1 MAKLCQVNRNK
12 KREKMVAQYAAK
24 RAALKA
30 KTADKNASPEEVF
43 EASIKLAKLPRNSSK
58 TRIHNR
64 CKLTGR
70 SRGVYRK
77 LEISRIELR
86 RLSSEGQ
93 VPGMKKSSW

>member
-30 KTADKNASPEEVF
+30 KMADKNASPEEVF

-58 TRIHNR
+58 TRVHNR
-64 CKLTGR
+64 CQLTGR

>member
-1 MAKLCQVNRNK
+1 MAKLCQINRNK

-30 KTADKNASPEEVF
+30 KMADKNASPEEVF

>member
-30 KTADKNASPEEVF
+30 KMADKNASPEEVF
-43 EASIKLAKLPRNSSK
+43 DASIKLAKLPRNSSK

>member
-1 MAKLCQVNRNK
+1 
-12 KREKMVAQYAAK
+12 MVAQYATK

-30 KTADKNASPEEVF
+30 KVAKNASPEEVF

-58 TRIHNR
+58 TRVHNR

>member
-30 KTADKNASPEEVF
+30 KMADKNASPEEIF

-58 TRIHNR
+58 TRVHNR

>member
-24 RAALKA
+24 RAALKT
-30 KTADKNASPEEVF
+30 KIADKNASPEEVF

-58 TRIHNR
+58 TRVHNR

>member
-1 MAKLCQVNRNK
+1 MAKLCQVNRNQ

-30 KTADKNASPEEVF
+30 KMADKNASPEEVF

-77 LEISRIELR
+77 LEISRIEWR

>member
-1 MAKLCQVNRNK
+1 MAKLCQVNRNQ
-12 KREKMVAQYAAK
+12 KREKMVAQFAAK

-30 KTADKNASPEEVF
+30 KMADKNASPEEVF

-58 TRIHNR
+58 TRVHNR

>member
-30 KTADKNASPEEVF
+30 KMADKNSSPEEVF

-58 TRIHNR
+58 TRVHNR

>member
-30 KTADKNASPEEVF
+30 KMADKNSSPEEVF

>member
-30 KTADKNASPEEVF
+30 KIADKNASPEEVF

>member
-1 MAKLCQVNRNK
+1 MAKLCQVNRNQ

-30 KTADKNASPEEVF
+30 KMADKNASPEEVF

>member
-30 KTADKNASPEEVF
+30 KIADKNASPEEVF

-93 VPGMKKSSW
+93 VPGMKKSNW

>member
-1 MAKLCQVNRNK
+1 MAKVCQVNRNK
-12 KREKMVAQYAAK
+12 KREKMVAKYAAK

-30 KTADKNASPEEVF
+30 KIADKSSSPEEVF

-58 TRIHNR
+58 TRVHNR

>member
-12 KREKMVAQYAAK
+12 KREKMVAQYATK

-30 KTADKNASPEEVF
+30 KMADKNASPEEVF

>member
-30 KTADKNASPEEVF
+30 KIADKNASPEEVF

-58 TRIHNR
+58 TRVHNR

>member
-24 RAALKA
+24 RSALKA
-30 KTADKNASPEEVF
+30 KMADKNASPEEVF

>member
-1 MAKLCQVNRNK
+1 MAKLSQINRNK
-12 KREKMVAQYAAK
+12 KRVKAVKKYAGK
-24 RAALKA
+24 RDALK
-30 KTADKNASPEEVF
+30 KVVADRNASPEEVF

-58 TRIHNR
+58 TRVHNR

>member
-30 KTADKNASPEEVF
+30 KMVDKNASPEEVF

>member
-12 KREKMVAQYAAK
+12 KREKMVAQYATK

-30 KTADKNASPEEVF
+30 KMADKNASPEEVF

-58 TRIHNR
+58 TRVHNR

>member
-1 MAKLCQVNRNK
+1 MAKLCQVNRNQ

-30 KTADKNASPEEVF
+30 KMADKNASPEEVF

-93 VPGMKKSSW
+93 VPGMTKSSW